1 MNYELEGKISL
12 SLDTECYEFL
22 ETHDLGPNSLD
33 IEPDIEDIKEALVN
47 EITSWL
53 NALHIEVEVELKE
66 KKWIGK

>member
-1 MNYELEGKISL
+1 MDYELEGKISL

-22 ETHDLGPNSLD
+22 EAHELSSNFLD
-33 IEPDIEDIKEALVN
+33 FEPDIEDIKEALTN

-66 KKWIGK
+66 KK